1 MEQVSWKGPVLS
13 SRRSPPPRP
22 PSHLPAGLLWLM
34 CRPSRR
40 QGHPPICPAGNL
52 GTARDHG
59 AAPPRRP
66 LQAAGEHLGR
76 PWEAGSGGRH
86 PRGGCRAGARDK
98 GLRAL
103 SSEGFGQG
111 ARALRRWCG
120 RGRGVAKARWSL
132 ADQGALQ
139 RTGQTSGR
147 RGGGDTRCRAKG
159 MGC

>member
-40 QGHPPICPAGNL
+40 RTSSHLSCWQLRDSEGPQGHA
-52 GTARDHG
+52 TE
-59 AAPPRRP
+59 
-66 LQAAGEHLGR
+66 AGEHLGR